1 MYLLQVRRSP
11 QRAPAESPALQSVP
25 SESLAAQTAA
35 NKAAAELIAEEQL
48 AAIRLQQ
55 GCVRTALM
63 KAKKQ
68 KHKQESQPGRTSS
81 SKIEQGG
88 QLAESDCL
96 EGERAIN
103 IDAVVSLLVQ
113 LLLDRSSLQSAT

>member
-11 QRAPAESPALQSVP
+11 QRAPAESPALQSVS

-35 NKAAAELIAEEQL
+35 DKAAAELIAEEQL

-68 KHKQESQPGRTSS
+68 KHKQESQPGHTN
-81 SKIEQGG
+81 SKQSAKGK
-88 QLAESDCL
+88 QLAKSDCL
-96 EGERAIN
+96 EGEHAIH

-113 LLLDRSSLQSAT
+113 SLLDHCS